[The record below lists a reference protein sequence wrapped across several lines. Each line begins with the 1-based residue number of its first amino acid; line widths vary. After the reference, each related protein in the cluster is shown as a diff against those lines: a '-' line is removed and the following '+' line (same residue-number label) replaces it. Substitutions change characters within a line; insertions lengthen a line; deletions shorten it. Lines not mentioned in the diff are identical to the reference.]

1 MEIGWEIAKI
11 TFYLVVVIGLIYLLN
26 YFFKKNISKT
36 GRGKYV
42 KIIERVYL
50 SPKKSLVLLT
60 VHDTVLLI
68 SDSEDRVGV
77 LHTWNKQDFPQ
88 IKGELTN
95 EQSFKEYWQQILKN
109 NRRGKDD

>member
-1 MEIGWEIAKI
+1 MDIGWEIARV

-26 YFFKKNISKT
+26 YFFKKNIGKT

-60 VHDTVLLI
+60 VYDTVLLI
-68 SDSEDRVGV
+68 SDSEEKVKV
-77 LHTWNKQDFPQ
+77 LQRWNKRDFPQ
-88 IKGELTN
+88 IEDELTN
-95 EQSFKEYWQQILKN
+95 GQSFKEYWQHILKN